1 MSNFVAA
8 QYSDVLENRFVSNR
22 CKEDMLRKRALVA
35 KDVGNILGGQV
46 APRVIGELCWE
57 LKYHKLVDRS
67 RDGKSIHCSE
77 HIIIQRHSSRICEYN
92 NAT

>member
-46 APRVIGELCWE
+46 VPGVIGELYV
-57 LKYHKLVDRS
+57 LGAQVP
-67 RDGKSIHCSE
+67 
-77 HIIIQRHSSRICEYN
+77 
-92 NAT
+92 